1 MTFVMN
7 ETRIVTATF
16 NLRRD
21 CRSDGVNRWQYR
33 KNAVISTIRSF
44 GADIIGV
51 QELTPK
57 MKKDI
62 ESELSEFVF
71 IGAPRSKGRIAEH
84 NDLLVRRDKLWVE
97 ESNTFWLSST
107 PDKSGSRSWSALF
120 PRICTTA
127 FLKDANGKIIRV
139 MNTHF
144 DNFSKLAR
152 EFSARLIKDR
162 ASKNNDGIPTI
173 VMGDLNTTP
182 DSRAIKLLTEGGFLR
197 DAAKDFFERKKRSLL
212 STFHSFSGI
221 PSEKS
226 GVIDYILVNS
236 KISIADIRLHQKD
249 VDGIY
254 PSDHFPIVAELTY

>member
-1 MTFVMN
+1 MSEN
-7 ETRIVTATF
+7 RIITATF

-21 CRSDGVNRWQYR
+21 CASDGANRWKYR
-33 KNAVISTIRSF
+33 KNAVISTIRSL

-71 IGAPRSKGRIAEH
+71 IGEPRSKGRIAEH
-84 NDLLVRRDKLWVE
+84 NDLLVRRDRLFVE
-97 ESNTFWLSST
+97 ESKTFWLSSK
-107 PDKSGSRSWSALF
+107 PDKTGSKRWSALF

-127 FLKDANGKIIRV
+127 FIKDQNGKLIRV

-152 EFSARLIKDR
+152 EFSAKLIKDR
-162 ASKNNDGIPTI
+162 ISKSDDGIPTI
-173 VMGDLNTTP
+173 VMGDLNTSP
-182 DSRAIKLLTEGGFLR
+182 DSRTIKLLTEGGILR
-197 DAAKDFFERKKRSLL
+197 DAAKDFFEEKKRRLL

-221 PSEKS
+221 PSEKL
-226 GVIDYILVNS
+226 GVIDYIFVNS
-236 KISIADIRLHQKD
+236 NISINDIKLHQKD
-249 VDGIY
+249 VDGVY